1 MKKAIKI
8 LSLVLDLALI
18 CGALV
23 IGVFAKTAN
32 DLPAAEGVYIIT
44 GADLQ
49 SATLRTVDADD
60 YSNPEEKKNETTTLQ
75 SGTGKK
81 LTVDIINRFGQI
93 QVLQSEY
100 DGNKYVAWSVYFKE
114 TDGAAVQAGIVEPTQ
129 LLKVNISHL
138 YLKTR
143 ADKKRKNIIQ
153 GALNSFYGC
162 IDVLS
167 QGIARLEQGLTQDAC
182 ARILNNLQKQFGYL
196 RKTYQE
202 QYSDFSEVCATMQ
215 TMLSETLG
223 KTIYCKDLRYILC
236 SACDAY
242 IRLSGA
248 FSL

>member
-1 MKKAIKI
+1 MTADFFRRKRWIYTICSQLLAGVIVVCMCYAVMVHYAASIWVGK
-8 LSLVLDLALI
+8 SFYFLVSTNSHIEASTHEIRVDG
-18 CGALV
+18 GAGYL
-23 IGVFAKTAN
+23 FEY
-32 DLPAAEGVYIIT
+32 EGC
-44 GADLQ
+44 
-49 SATLRTVDADD
+49 
-60 YSNPEEKKNETTTLQ
+60 
-75 SGTGKK
+75 
-81 LTVDIINRFGQI
+81 
-93 QVLQSEY
+93 EY
-100 DGNKYVAWSVYFKE
+100 AAWSVYFKE
-114 TDGAAVQAGIVEPTQ
+114 TDGATVQAGIVEPTQ

-153 GALNSFYGC
+153 GALNSFYGR

-196 RKTYQE
+196 HKTYQE